1 MNFLADMGISP
12 KTVEF
17 LQHLGHQAVHLQ
29 QQGLHKLKDPQILE
43 KARNEERILLTHDLD
58 FGDLLA
64 ASGAGLPSVVIF
76 RLRNMRPE
84 HVNRYLI
91 KIISQHPKALEDG
104 SIITVTEARIRMR
117 DLPLGASRQA
127 GRRGAGISKHLLT
140 ADFCLANQQGRR
152 VHI

>member
-1 MNFLADMGISP
+1 MKFLADMGISP
-12 KTVEF
+12 RIVDF
-17 LQHLGHQAVHLQ
+17 LQQLGHQAVHLQ

-84 HVNRYLI
+84 HVNRYLL
-91 KIISQHPKALEDG
+91 KIISQYSEALEKG
-104 SIITVTEARIRMR
+104 IIITVTEGRIRMR
-117 DLPLGASRQA
+117 NLPLGNSR
-127 GRRGAGISKHLLT
+127 
-140 ADFCLANQQGRR
+140 
-152 VHI
+152 